1 MSYIK
6 PSVLVY
12 QELQNAGGVA
22 NVTPDLG
29 CTIVGPLY
37 NIVRVD
43 PLSPVSLSAA
53 LTKTLTAQT
62 DFFEIDEVTPLTSIE
77 IPLSQGK
84 PGQIVDTGSVTMHVQ
99 DARVHT
105 LSFDYP
111 VGDNTPANNK
121 FLNDNKCRF
130 VIGEVIGVNWSPKA
144 GLNPSHDRPYDE
156 LLPDGSGAHI
166 AANYEVEI
174 TYDSPDEAGT
184 AKTTIRGIVT
194 EVETFKDTINNK
206 VRIVA
211 FKCSTPVPDFSSV
224 NATVA
229 RVRIFKKYPYFVLP
243 DVDSQFGFSNID
255 DDIVNITTVAYDG
268 QRGFKSYASVTPNAT
283 VEDYL
288 LVAGKFSP
296 SYKALRQDMYST
308 IISVGTTAERE
319 SLLGEATE
327 ENPLSLAVDIAIQ
340 NTTKSVFAMSLKK
353 DGTTFEW
360 SRALEMLEGHR
371 DSYAI
376 VPLTQD
382 DAVLAEFHKHCRDL
396 STPELASWRVTIG
409 NTAIPESLFIV
420 ANADDPHTSGTCK
433 TVDGTDFLSDLTEA
447 FVGKSVTPGDIV
459 VVTACTTTGAV
470 GTYVIDE
477 VVNNNVLKLNGF
489 TAASNGDSVTYYI
502 IRTLTRRQ
510 RAEKVAAVAA
520 TFGASGGNRMWLVQ
534 PDVVG
539 VDVQGVTKYLPGYY
553 LAAALGGLT
562 SGEPVQ
568 QGFTNMPII
577 GITDL
582 QNSNFYFNREEL
594 GIMAASGVCLF
605 VQATQGG
612 VPYCRHALTTDMTV
626 LEYREIL
633 KVKNW
638 DFLSFYFY
646 DKLKGFIGTWNITP
660 DTLSNMRQVINAS
673 VELLKGQKL
682 PRIGSPLLSGTI
694 LELQQN
700 AVNKDNIDIRLQ
712 IEIVSPNNYTNLYLI
727 I

>member
-84 PGQIVDTGSVTMHVQ
+84 PGQIVDTSSVTMHVQ

-105 LSFDYP
+105 LSFDYN
-111 VGDNTPANNK
+111 VGDNNTD
-121 FLNDNKCRF
+121 FLNSNKSTF
-130 VIGEVIGVNWSPKA
+130 VIGEVTLGNWAVVA
-144 GLNPSHDRPYDE
+144 GLNPSHNRPYDE

-166 AANYEVEI
+166 AANYVVEI
-174 TYDSPDEAGT
+174 TYTDPDESIEVT
-184 AKTTIRGIVT
+184 KTGIVT
-194 EVETFKDTINNK
+194 EIATFDDTINNK
-206 VRIVA
+206 VRILS
-211 FKCSTPVPDFSSV
+211 FKCSTPIPEFTA
-224 NATVA
+224 NTTVTA

-243 DVDSQFGFSNID
+243 DVDSQFGFLNID
-255 DDIVNITTVAYDG
+255 DDIVDITTAANDG
-268 QRGFKSYASVTPNAT
+268 QRGFKSYSSVTANAT
-283 VEDYL
+283 KDDYL

-296 SYKALRQDMYST
+296 SYKALRQDLYST

-382 DAVLAEFHKHCRDL
+382 DAVLAEFHAHCRQL

-420 ANADDPHTSGTCK
+420 ANADDANTTGTCK
-433 TVDGTDFLSDLTEA
+433 TVDGTDFLSDLTET

-459 VVTACTTTGAV
+459 VVTACDTNGAI

-489 TAASNGDSVTYYI
+489 TAASNGNSVTYYI

-568 QGFTNMPII
+568 QGFTNMSIV

>member
-37 NIVRVD
+37 NIIRVD

-84 PGQIVDTGSVTMHVQ
+84 PGQIVDTSSVTMHVQ
-99 DARVHT
+99 DAKVRT
-105 LSFDYP
+105 LSFDYN
-111 VGDNTPANNK
+111 VGDNNTD
-121 FLNDNKCRF
+121 FLNSNKSTF
-130 VIGEVIGVNWSPKA
+130 VIGEVTLGNWAVVA
-144 GLNPSHDRPYDE
+144 GLNPSHNRPYDE

-174 TYDSPDEAGT
+174 TYTDPDESIEVT
-184 AKTTIRGIVT
+184 KTGIVT
-194 EVETFKDTINNK
+194 EVATFDDTINNK
-206 VRIVA
+206 VRILS
-211 FKCSTPVPDFSSV
+211 FKCSTPIPEFSVPPG
-224 NATVA
+224 TVTA

-243 DVDSQFGFSNID
+243 DVGSQFGFLNID
-255 DDIVNITTVAYDG
+255 DDIVNITTVANDG
-268 QRGFKSYASVTPNAT
+268 QRGFKSYSSVTANAT
-283 VEDYL
+283 LDDYL

-382 DAVLAEFHKHCRDL
+382 DAVLAEFHAHCRQL

-420 ANADDPHTSGTCK
+420 ANADDANTTGTCK
-433 TVDGTDFLSDLTEA
+433 TVDGTDFLSDLTET

-459 VVTACTTTGAV
+459 VVTACTTSGAV
-470 GTYVIDE
+470 GTYVVDE

-568 QGFTNMPII
+568 QGFTNMSIV

-612 VPYCRHALTTDMTV
+612 NPYCRHALTTDMTV

>member
-1 MSYIK
+1 MPYIK

-37 NIVRVD
+37 NIIRVD
-43 PLSPVSLSAA
+43 PLSPTSMSAA

-62 DFFEIDEVTPLTSIE
+62 DFFEVDEETPLTTIE
-77 IPLSQGK
+77 VPLSQTK
-84 PGQIVDTGSVTMHVQ
+84 PGQIVENTSVVMHMQ
-99 DARVHT
+99 DAWVRT
-105 LSFDYP
+105 LAFDYN
-111 VGDNTPANNK
+111 VGDDNTDFVNANK
-121 FLNDNKCRF
+121 STF
-130 VIGEVIGVNWSPKA
+130 VIGEVTLGNWAPV
-144 GLNPSHDRPYDE
+144 GTLNTNHNRPFDE
-156 LLPDGSGAHI
+156 LLPDGSSAHI
-166 AANYEVEI
+166 AANYVVEI
-174 TYDSPDEAGT
+174 VYEDPDEVGNPEVT
-184 AKTTIRGIVT
+184 LRGIVT
-194 EVETFKDTINNK
+194 ELETFEDTINNK
-206 VRIVA
+206 VRIVS
-211 FKCSTPVPDFSSV
+211 FKCSTPVPDFTAVGSV
-224 NATVA
+224 AA
-229 RVRIFKKYPYFVLP
+229 RVRIYKSYPYFVLP
-243 DVDSQFGFSNID
+243 DVDSQFTFLNID
-255 DDIVNITTVAYDG
+255 DDIVDITTVANDG
-268 QRGFKSYASVTPNAT
+268 LRGFKAYSSVTANAT
-283 VEDYL
+283 KDDYL
-288 LVAGKFSP
+288 VVAGKISP
-296 SYKALRQDMYST
+296 SYRALRQDLYST

-319 SLLGEATE
+319 SLLGEATSD
-327 ENPLSLAVDIAIQ
+327 NPLSLAVDIALQ

-353 DGTTFEW
+353 DGATFEW

-382 DAVLAEFHKHCRDL
+382 EAVLAEFHAHCRQL
-396 STPELASWRVTIG
+396 STPELASWRVTVG
-409 NTAIPESLFIV
+409 NTAIPESVFVV
-420 ANADDPHTSGTCK
+420 ANADDANTTGTCK
-433 TVDGTDFLSDLTEA
+433 TVDGTDYLSDLTET

-459 VVTACTTTGAV
+459 VVTACNTPGAV
-470 GTYVIDE
+470 GTYVVDE
-477 VVNNNVLKLNGF
+477 VVNNNVLKLDGF

-510 RAEKVAAVAA
+510 RAEKVAATAA
-520 TFGASGGNRMWLVQ
+520 VFGATGGNRMWLVQ

-539 VDVQGVTKYLPGYY
+539 VDVQGVTEYLPGYY
-553 LAAALGGLT
+553 LAAALAGLT

-568 QGFTNMPII
+568 QGFTNMTVV

-612 VPYCRHALTTDMTV
+612 NPYCRHALTTDMTV

-638 DFLSFYFY
+638 DFLSFFFY

-694 LELQQN
+694 LELKQN
-700 AVNKDNIDIRLQ
+700 EVNKDNIDIRLQ

>member
-84 PGQIVDTGSVTMHVQ
+84 PGQIVDTSSVTMHVQ
-99 DARVHT
+99 NAKVRT
-105 LSFDYP
+105 LSFDYN
-111 VGDNTPANNK
+111 VGDNNTD
-121 FLNDNKCRF
+121 FLNSNKSTF
-130 VIGEVIGVNWSPKA
+130 VIGEVTLGNWAVVA
-144 GLNPSHDRPYDE
+144 GLNPSHNRPYDE

-166 AANYEVEI
+166 AANYVVEI
-174 TYDSPDEAGT
+174 TYTDPDESVEVT
-184 AKTTIRGIVT
+184 KTGIVT
-194 EVETFKDTINNK
+194 EIATFDDTINNK
-206 VRIVA
+206 VRILS
-211 FKCSTPVPDFSSV
+211 FKCSTPIPEFTA
-224 NATVA
+224 NTTVTA

-243 DVDSQFGFSNID
+243 DVDSQFGFLNID
-255 DDIVNITTVAYDG
+255 DDIVNITTVANDG
-268 QRGFKSYASVTPNAT
+268 QRGFKSYSSVTANAT
-283 VEDYL
+283 KDDYL

-296 SYKALRQDMYST
+296 SYKALRQDLYST

-327 ENPLSLAVDIAIQ
+327 ENPLSLAVDIALQ

-382 DAVLAEFHKHCRDL
+382 EAVLAEFHAHCRQL

-420 ANADDPHTSGTCK
+420 ANADDANTTGTCK
-433 TVDGTDFLSDLTEA
+433 TVDGTDFLSDLTET

-459 VVTACTTTGAV
+459 VVTACTTPGAV

-489 TAASNGDSVTYYI
+489 TAASSGDSVTYYI
-502 IRTLTRRQ
+502 IRTLTRRR
-510 RAEKVAAVAA
+510 RAGKVAATGA

-553 LAAALGGLT
+553 LASALGGLT

-568 QGFTNMPII
+568 QGFTNMSIV

-612 VPYCRHALTTDMTV
+612 TPYCRHALTTDMTV

>member
-84 PGQIVDTGSVTMHVQ
+84 PGQIVDTSSVTMHVQ
-99 DARVHT
+99 NAKVRT
-105 LSFDYP
+105 LSFDYN
-111 VGDNTPANNK
+111 VGDNNTD
-121 FLNDNKCRF
+121 FLNSNKSTF
-130 VIGEVIGVNWSPKA
+130 VIGEVTLGNWAVVA
-144 GLNPSHDRPYDE
+144 GLNPSHNRPYDE

-166 AANYEVEI
+166 AANYVVEI
-174 TYDSPDEAGT
+174 TYTDPDESVEVT
-184 AKTTIRGIVT
+184 KTGIVT
-194 EVETFKDTINNK
+194 EIATFDDTINNK
-206 VRIVA
+206 VRILS
-211 FKCSTPVPDFSSV
+211 FKCSTPIPEFTA
-224 NATVA
+224 NTTVTA

-243 DVDSQFGFSNID
+243 DVDSQFGFLNID
-255 DDIVNITTVAYDG
+255 DDIVNITTVANDG
-268 QRGFKSYASVTPNAT
+268 QRGFKSYSSVTANAT
-283 VEDYL
+283 KDDYL

-296 SYKALRQDMYST
+296 SYKALRQDLYST

-327 ENPLSLAVDIAIQ
+327 ENPLSLAVDIALQ

-382 DAVLAEFHKHCRDL
+382 EAVLAEFHAHCRQL

-420 ANADDPHTSGTCK
+420 ANADDANTTGTCK
-433 TVDGTDFLSDLTEA
+433 TVDGTDFLSDLTET

-459 VVTACTTTGAV
+459 VVTACTTPGAV

-510 RAEKVAAVAA
+510 RAEKVAATAA

-553 LAAALGGLT
+553 LASALGGLT

-568 QGFTNMPII
+568 QGFTNMSIV

-612 VPYCRHALTTDMTV
+612 TPYCRHALTTDMTV